1 MGQGSTLE
9 RLHSSPKYDIIVP
22 YPKGGEMDTTTTLI
36 ESIAAGQF
44 DNDLEQIAKAIEN
57 RRTSMRKVRTIADY
71 NVGDR
76 VKFNELTGTRY
87 MVGQYATIV
96 SKNRTKV
103 VVRLEN
109 PMGRFAKINPV
120 TREVQSANVNVPLSI
135 IDPA

>member
-1 MGQGSTLE
+1 
-9 RLHSSPKYDIIVP
+9 
-22 YPKGGEMDTTTTLI
+22 MDTTTTLI
-36 ESIAAGQF
+36 ESIVAGQF
-44 DNDLEQIAKAIEN
+44 DNDLEQLAKAIEN
-57 RRTSMRKVRTIADY
+57 RRMSMRKVRTIADY
-71 NVGDR
+71 SVGDR

-87 MVGQYATIV
+87 MVGQSATIV

-109 PMGRFAKINPV
+109 PMGRFAKINPI